1 MAGDQG
7 HDGSPA
13 RGQWQRAISKV
24 AASNAVPDPMD
35 TVGDRFARV
44 IKERTFLD
52 SVNNE
57 GAFLA
62 AFGQRSLHNRL
73 SSKNLKVDSGR
84 DLETELEDL
93 GSADGGAPSSS
104 GAPGDDNSSETKA
117 ERVSRFVKVQR
128 SMKGEG
134 FAVSSAYS
142 RNFEYDPNLEFKFSQ
157 FARTLLYELHPPGAN
172 WFAVIATE
180 MLVFGHTFKE
190 AKFCAAARGMLPP
203 GFLIRLIPGTKGLF
217 ERYCKFFGA
226 MEGMP
231 FFFHLFFYFFGF
243 WMYFPIF
250 AVALNADVR
259 EYIEPLE
266 LLPMIILQLGRVFC
280 LACKYA
286 LLPESYVN
294 DRYGKIYRQMKIA
307 DMQRT
312 LVGGGW
318 NKSKEDAHFDML
330 KMELENAC
338 IQADVDLNSTEINV
352 GSAQAAAAI
361 RYRSHGIGEQ
371 PEKSRAKSSEV
382 VSGKELLA
390 ALTDVHMGAPMP
402 PHMEPGIMV
411 FSIIFSLT
419 APIMRAW
426 CGRPMF
432 GATHLSKAASAFLM
446 MYSWFIFANNMTFS
460 ASGAWHY
467 KRHYNAILALNNMVR
482 YPGERVVN
490 FVPEL
495 PPAVK
500 GKISPDQEPA
510 ELQQLRRAV
519 AMDRELAVVVDL
531 KDPASCL
538 CWSLVRR
545 SLRRVGSSW
554 GRRMNAY
561 SIIFLMMSF
570 SSAGVLLLLYYGAE
584 QINHRLATSGSFY
597 VLSICISFLV
607 CTTVIEAAAINE
619 MVPRLRSWLKRETV
633 AIAAQMAYLD
643 VPKVRTD
650 ASRKEE
656 EQLHSA
662 HKLIESVEQYI
673 LVEEEQSDPVEVFFK
688 VNATPAAV
696 TFVVSSLL
704 SMLLIAMQR
713 GFTMMDSEGWSY
725 NGPQGQFV
733 RDPNVEL

>member
-1 MAGDQG
+1 
-7 HDGSPA
+7 
-13 RGQWQRAISKV
+13 
-24 AASNAVPDPMD
+24 
-35 TVGDRFARV
+35 
-44 IKERTFLD
+44 
-52 SVNNE
+52 
-57 GAFLA
+57 
-62 AFGQRSLHNRL
+62 
-73 SSKNLKVDSGR
+73 
-84 DLETELEDL
+84 
-93 GSADGGAPSSS
+93 
-104 GAPGDDNSSETKA
+104 
-117 ERVSRFVKVQR
+117 
-128 SMKGEG
+128 
-134 FAVSSAYS
+134 
-142 RNFEYDPNLEFKFSQ
+142 
-157 FARTLLYELHPPGAN
+157 
-172 WFAVIATE
+172 
-180 MLVFGHTFKE
+180 
-190 AKFCAAARGMLPP
+190 
-203 GFLIRLIPGTKGLF
+203 
-217 ERYCKFFGA
+217 
-226 MEGMP
+226 
-231 FFFHLFFYFFGF
+231 
-243 WMYFPIF
+243 
-250 AVALNADVR
+250 
-259 EYIEPLE
+259 
-266 LLPMIILQLGRVFC
+266 
-280 LACKYA
+280 
-286 LLPESYVN
+286 
-294 DRYGKIYRQMKIA
+294 
-307 DMQRT
+307 
-312 LVGGGW
+312 
-318 NKSKEDAHFDML
+318 
-330 KMELENAC
+330 
-338 IQADVDLNSTEINV
+338 
-352 GSAQAAAAI
+352 
-361 RYRSHGIGEQ
+361 
-371 PEKSRAKSSEV
+371 
-382 VSGKELLA
+382 
-390 ALTDVHMGAPMP
+390 
-402 PHMEPGIMV
+402 
-411 FSIIFSLT
+411 
-419 APIMRAW
+419 
-426 CGRPMF
+426 MF

-495 PPAVK
+495 PPAAK

-545 SLRRVGSSW
+545 SLRHVGSSW